1 MKLPMVLVGIIV
13 ISGLLISNIIFLNKL
28 EEVNKSQD
36 FYKMK
41 FEALQGDVDVL
52 TYDLI
57 TSRDS
62 VRILHQELERCLQQQ
77 ATLPENA
84 TYVR

>member
-1 MKLPMVLVGIIV
+1 MKLPAVLLSIIV
-13 ISGLLISNIIFLNKL
+13 IIGLLISNILFLNKA
-28 EEVNKSQD
+28 EEAEKSEE

-41 FEALQGDVDVL
+41 FETLQGDVDLL

-62 VRILHQELERCLQQQ
+62 VRILNNELESCRQSAL
-77 ATLPENA
+77 TREE
-84 TYVR
+84 

>member
-1 MKLPMVLVGIIV
+1 MKLPAVLLSIIV
-13 ISGLLISNIIFLNKL
+13 IIGLLISNILFLNKT
-28 EEVNKSQD
+28 EEAEKSEE

-41 FEALQGDVDVL
+41 FETLQGDVDLL

-62 VRILHQELERCLQQQ
+62 VRILNKDLESCREQKLIS
-77 ATLPENA
+77 EE
-84 TYVR
+84 

>member
-1 MKLPMVLVGIIV
+1 MKRTTLLLSMIV
-13 ISGLLISNIIFLNKL
+13 IIGLLISNILFLNKT
-28 EEVNKSQD
+28 EEAKKIKD

-41 FEALQGDVDVL
+41 FEIQLGDVDLL

-62 VRILHQELERCLQQQ
+62 VRILNKELESCRQSALIS
-77 ATLPENA
+77 EE
-84 TYVR
+84 

>member
-1 MKLPMVLVGIIV
+1 MKLPAVLLSIIV
-13 ISGLLISNIIFLNKL
+13 IIGLLISNILFLNKA
-28 EEVNKSQD
+28 EEAEKSEA

-41 FEALQGDVDVL
+41 FETLQGDVDLL

-62 VRILHQELERCLQQQ
+62 VRILNKELENCRQQ
-77 ATLPENA
+77 TLTSEE
-84 TYVR
+84 

>member
-1 MKLPMVLVGIIV
+1 MKLPAVLLSIIV
-13 ISGLLISNIIFLNKL
+13 IIGLLISNILFLNKA
-28 EEVNKSQD
+28 EEAEKSEE

-41 FEALQGDVDVL
+41 FETLQGDVDLL

-62 VRILHQELERCLQQQ
+62 VRILNKELESCLEQ
-77 ATLPENA
+77 TLTSEE
-84 TYVR
+84 

>member
-62 VRILHQELERCLQQQ
+62 VRILHQELERWLQQQ

>member
-1 MKLPMVLVGIIV
+1 MKIPSLLLSIIV
-13 ISGLLISNIIFLNKL
+13 IIGLFISNSLFLNKTEKAEKS
-28 EEVNKSQD
+28 EE

-41 FEALQGDVDVL
+41 FETLQGDVDLL

-62 VRILHQELERCLQQQ
+62 VRILNKELESCRQSALIS
-77 ATLPENA
+77 EE
-84 TYVR
+84 

>member
-1 MKLPMVLVGIIV
+1 MKLPAVLLSIIV
-13 ISGLLISNIIFLNKL
+13 IIGLLISNILFLNKA
-28 EEVNKSQD
+28 EEAQKSEE

-41 FEALQGDVDVL
+41 FETQKGDIDLL

-62 VRILHQELERCLQQQ
+62 VRILNKELENCRQQ
-77 ATLPENA
+77 TLSAEE
-84 TYVR
+84 